1 MPELIPRE
9 RLLPCLLTR
18 LTDDEPRQTREGRD
32 RRVVSPRQYVQSVR
46 EDLRSLL
53 NARAHTTDDP
63 IQDFP
68 DVLRSVVN
76 YGMPDLC
83 GLTAGGL
90 DVADI
95 ESRLRQ
101 AILAFEPRLMPQT
114 LDVRVSADSE
124 AMGRNAVTF
133 EISGQLWMQP
143 APQHFY
149 VKTEVDTE
157 TGQWNV
163 SNG

>member
-18 LTDDEPRQTREGRD
+18 LTDEEPRQTREGRD

-46 EDLRSLL
+46 DDLRSLL

-63 IQDFP
+63 IQEYP
-68 DVLRSVVN
+68 AIVRSVLN

-101 AILAFEPRLMPQT
+101 AILAFEPRLTAQT
-114 LDVRVSADSE
+114 LDVRVTADYE
-124 AMGRNAVTF
+124 VMGHNAVSF

-157 TGQWNV
+157 TGQWIV